1 MKADFQDL
9 GRFNMPPDNPSDDE
23 YRALVQM
30 DTCNEAQE
38 IMNKR
43 IIRITECFK
52 DRWNDHT
59 REKRSMYKKKM
70 YCIPP
75 QYDLLQTRT
84 YVLFR
89 ST

>member
-9 GRFNMPPDNPSDDE
+9 ERFNMPPDNPSDDE

-30 DTCNEAQE
+30 DTCNAAQE

-43 IIRITECFK
+43 IKRITERFK
-52 DRWNDHT
+52 DQWDDHT
-59 REKRSMYKKKM
+59 REKRSMYKKKV
-70 YCIPP
+70 YYVPP
-75 QYDLLQTRT
+75 QYNLLQTRT

-89 ST
+89 SI